1 MASNLPLENVWDYP
15 RPPEIEPVQ
24 ARLRVI
30 FNQIVLADTTRAMRI
45 IETGHPPTYYIPPED
60 VKQEYLNRNDKTSY
74 CGYKGLASYYDFIL
88 PDNQPIVKARIWSYE
103 NPTGSDE
110 KYIGV
115 KGYFSFYVGPWD
127 CYVNDEKVEAQPGD
141 FYGGWK
147 TKNIMGKVNAGSG
160 AWIIDYKMTNNPS
173 RYITEQPDTFNTVF
187 ALAPQ
192 ERISNIYE
200 CDDRRCGCGSK
211 YTVALTNERIIQ
223 RRADSCCGCCSQ
235 GYIDSMLF
243 LSDISSIST
252 RVNPTRNGMPL
263 TLTGPFG
270 SEVFTFSRQSF
281 HNALAM
287 IPQAAMPHK
296 ISTQPRIVMQTPY
309 SAPPYETKPM
319 KPDYQ
324 SAF

>member
-1 MASNLPLENVWDYP
+1 MLDQLFVY
-15 RPPEIEPVQ
+15 
-24 ARLRVI
+24 
-30 FNQIVLADTTRAMRI
+30 
-45 IETGHPPTYYIPPED
+45 
-60 VKQEYLNRNDKTSY
+60 
-74 CGYKGLASYYDFIL
+74 
-88 PDNQPIVKARIWSYE
+88 
-103 NPTGSDE
+103 
-110 KYIGV
+110 
-115 KGYFSFYVGPWD
+115 
-127 CYVNDEKVEAQPGD
+127 
-141 FYGGWK
+141 K
-147 TKNIMGKVNAGSG
+147 TKTDDILYGDNR
-160 AWIIDYKMTNNPS
+160 TNNPS
-173 RYITEQPDTFNTVF
+173 RYITEQPDSFNTVF

-200 CDDRRCGCGSK
+200 CDDRRCGCGSQ
-211 YTVALTNERIIQ
+211 YTVALTNARIIQ

-263 TLTGPFG
+263 TLIGPFG
-270 SEVFTFSRQSF
+270 SEVFTFSHQSF

-287 IPQAAMPHK
+287 IPQAAMPYK
-296 ISTQPRIVMQTPY
+296 ISMQPRIVMQTPY